1 MIRALLIF
9 AVFTAGAAIAAEPP
23 SKWDESVDVVVVGG
37 GGAGLSAALS
47 AAEHGASVVL
57 VEKQPYIGGD
67 TLVSGGYFNAA
78 RTEIQKKAGVSD
90 DPELFKEQIEVSGD
104 GRNDAALAKTLAFES
119 ADTLKWLEANGV
131 HFQSKVYQIYG
142 SVHQRSHKPSL
153 PRGTAYVQAL
163 SKACLAKGVEIRSS
177 TKLTGIYRS
186 GSDRVE
192 GVETMSGSSVKKIRA
207 VRGVI
212 LASGGFAAN
221 ADMIS
226 RFAPKLSAYPSD
238 SMPGNTG
245 EVMNMA
251 QKIGAS
257 TTNMDVI
264 EVVPEGAPSLAMSA
278 RIYTLV
284 KGVVFINDKGER
296 FVDERAPR
304 NRIAAEL
311 IKQGAEN
318 CFTVADNENVQ
329 SLDKM
334 QLKNLYR
341 ALFAG
346 MVWKADTL
354 KDLAEQIG
362 VPYRNLERSVNELP
376 DEQRPKSAPF
386 WAVKVYPWIH
396 YTLGGLRIN
405 EKSECLDAN
414 GKVIAGLYAAGQI
427 TGNVHG
433 ANRLG
438 GNGLSD
444 AIVFGRIAG
453 RNAAERIAQ

>member
-1 MIRALLIF
+1 MIRTLLIF
-9 AVFTAGAAIAAEPP
+9 AFLTAGSANATEPP

-47 AAEHGASVVL
+47 AAEHGARVVL

-78 RTEIQKKAGVSD
+78 RTEIQKKAGVAD
-90 DPELFKEQIEVSGD
+90 DPDLFKEQIEVSGD
-104 GRNDAALAKTLAFES
+104 GRNDTALAKTLAFES

-186 GSDRVE
+186 ASDRVE
-192 GVETMSGSSVKKIRA
+192 GVETLSGSSVKKIRA
-207 VRGVI
+207 LRGVV

-226 RFAPKLSAYPSD
+226 RIAPKLSAYPSD

-245 EVMNMA
+245 EVLNMA
-251 QKIGAS
+251 RKIGAS

-264 EVVPEGAPSLAMSA
+264 EVVPEGAPNLAMSA

-304 NRIAAEL
+304 NQIAAAL

-354 KDLAEQIG
+354 EELAEQIG
-362 VPYRNLERSVNELP
+362 VPYRNLERSVSELP
-376 DEQRPKSAPF
+376 DDRRPKSAPF

-414 GKVIAGLYAAGQI
+414 GKVIPGLYAAGQI

-453 RNAAERIAQ
+453 RNAAERVSQ

>member
-1 MIRALLIF
+1 MIRVLLFFTVF
-9 AVFTAGAAIAAEPP
+9 AAGSVLAAESP
-23 SKWDESVDVVVVGG
+23 SKWDESFDVVVVGG

-78 RTEIQKKAGVSD
+78 GTEIQQAAGIED
-90 DPELFKEQIEVSGD
+90 APELFKKQIELSGD
-104 GRNDAALAKTLAFES
+104 GKNDAILAKTLAFES
-119 ADTLKWLEANGV
+119 ADTLKWLEDKGV

-163 SKACLAKGVEIRSS
+163 SKACLAKGVDIRSS
-177 TKLTGIYRS
+177 TKLTGLYRS
-186 GSDRVE
+186 EGARVE
-192 GVETMSGSSVKKIRA
+192 GVETVSGTSVKKIRA
-207 VRGVI
+207 VRGVV
-212 LASGGFAAN
+212 LASGGFASN
-221 ADMIS
+221 AEMIS
-226 RFAPKLSAYPSD
+226 NIAPKLSAYPSD

-245 EVMNMA
+245 EVLQMA
-251 QKIGAS
+251 HRIGAS
-257 TTNMDVI
+257 ITNMDVI
-264 EVVPEGAPSLAMSA
+264 EVVPEGAPSMAMSA

-284 KGVVFINDKGER
+284 KGVVFINDKGHR

-318 CFTVADNENVQ
+318 CFTIADNENVQ

-354 KDLAEQIG
+354 KELADQIG
-362 VPYRNLERSVNELP
+362 VPYRNLERSVAELS
-376 DEQRPKSAPF
+376 DDQRPKSPPF

-405 EKSECLDAN
+405 EKSECLDESGN
-414 GKVIAGLYAAGQI
+414 VIAGLYAAGQI

-453 RNAAERIAQ
+453 RNAAGQVSQ